1 MTQEMVFPHGCFVV
15 GDVTPVFDFDA
26 STRERQVQA
35 RDKTTGEPV
44 WSVPVMDGDPSVKAA
59 SKTMAIKFV
68 GNPPKVPAPP
78 AGLAGL
84 PVIPVEFDGLTVTPY
99 VNGSNRLAYSFR
111 ATGIRA
117 AAVAASKGK
126 AGPKDGQ

>member
-1 MTQEMVFPHGCFVV
+1 MV

-68 GNPPKVPAPP
+68 GNPRRCP
-78 AGLAGL
+78 
-84 PVIPVEFDGLTVTPY
+84 
-99 VNGSNRLAYSFR
+99 RLLRDWPGCRSFR
-111 ATGIRA
+111 WSSTG
-117 AAVAASKGK
+117 
-126 AGPKDGQ
+126 